1 MLGQP
6 AGHVRRP
13 RLPVTDEG
21 DLATMRAVL
30 VEAGLLSTAATVE
43 PAGGAATA

>member
-13 RLPVTDEG
+13 RLPVTDPG
-21 DLATMRAVL
+21 SLRALRAVL
-30 VEAGLLSTAATVE
+30 VEEGLLTEAA
-43 PAGGAATA
+43 GQ